1 MAERSIRRE
10 SCKGYAQVTMEDIVV
25 DTNVFIV
32 SLLDESLLDT
42 DGRKQRPRAIEYID
56 GLENGRYVVHLPRI
70 ALIEIIGVT
79 RREAGAGPALVIK
92 NRLEEWANL
101 GLVKLYTLEEPRM
114 NSAVDLVMRHNL
126 SRRRSLSAAD
136 AEFIALAEELEISLI
151 SFEQY
156 FPSVSA
162 RALVPA

>member
-1 MAERSIRRE
+1 MAARSICRE
-10 SCKGYAQVTMEDIVV
+10 SCKRDAQVTRGDIVV

-32 SLLDESLLDT
+32 SLIDESQLNAEE
-42 DGRKQRPRAIEYID
+42 RAQRPSAIAYID
-56 GLENGRYVVHLPRI
+56 GLENGHCVVHLPRI
-70 ALIEIIGVT
+70 AFIEIIGVT
-79 RREAGAGPALVIK
+79 RSKTGAGTASAIK
-92 NRLEEWANL
+92 NRLEEWASL
-101 GLVKLYTLEEPRM
+101 GLLKLYALEEARM

-126 SRRRSLSAAD
+126 SKRRSLSAAD

-151 SFEQY
+151 TFEKY

>member
-1 MAERSIRRE
+1 MTS
-10 SCKGYAQVTMEDIVV
+10 EDIVV

-32 SLLDESLLDT
+32 SLIDESLLDA
-42 DGRKQRPRAIEYID
+42 DGRTQRPSAIAYLE

-70 ALIEIIGVT
+70 AIIEIMGVT
-79 RREAGAGPALVIK
+79 RREAGAGPASVINK
-92 NRLEEWANL
+92 RLEEWVHL
-101 GLVKLYTLEEPRM
+101 GLVKLYTLEEARM

-136 AEFIALAEELEISLI
+136 AEFIALAEELEVPLI
-151 SFEQY
+151 TFEKY